1 MNLLVFIT
9 IIPTVIIGRFIYEA
23 DKKEKEP
30 KGLLFKLFI
39 GGGVAV
45 LLALNITDSIEL
57 FLPNLYKETDN
68 LIMLL
73 ASNVIGVALIEEFS
87 KWLFLLVCTWKNR
100 NFNYRFD
107 AIVYSTFC
115 ALGFAVLENVF
126 YILGYDLPLYTII
139 LRCLITLPAHFFFG
153 VFMGYYYGQAKYY
166 KKERVLY
173 MLLAILVPTLIH
185 GFYDFFLSMDVMMIL
200 FIGFVVFL
208 YYRALNKV
216 DELASTDRKIRS

>member
-9 IIPTVIIGRFIYEA
+9 IIPTVILGRYIYEA

-30 KGLLFKLFI
+30 RGLLFKLFI

-45 LLALNITDSIEL
+45 LLALNITDSVEL
-57 FLPNLYKETDN
+57 FLPSLYKESNN
-68 LIMLL
+68 LFMLL

-87 KWLFLLVCTWKNR
+87 KWLFLLVCTWKNK

-126 YILGYDLPLYTII
+126 YILGYNLPFYTII
-139 LRCLITLPAHFFFG
+139 LRCLISLPAHFFFG
-153 VFMGYYYGQAKYY
+153 VFMGYYYGRAKNS
-166 KKERVLY
+166 KKERILF
-173 MLLAILVPTLIH
+173 MLLAILVPTIIH
-185 GFYDFFLSMDVMMIL
+185 GLYDFFLSMDIMMIL
-200 FIGFVVFL
+200 FIGLVVLL
-208 YYRALNKV
+208 YYKALNKV
-216 DELASTDRKIRS
+216 DELARTDRKIKE